1 MVKTTRKIIPFVDL
15 VFVIQP
21 LAFWEYTHI
30 LKSVEKTTPEAMF
43 MQEVYLAATEQN
55 YLHYVERTL
64 SRKREGGWGGEL
76 ILYTRLN
83 INSEHVP

>member
-1 MVKTTRKIIPFVDL
+1 MVDL
-15 VFVIQP
+15 VFVVQP
-21 LAFWEYTHI
+21 LAIWEYSRI

-43 MQEVYLAATEQN
+43 MQEVYLAATEQK
-55 YLHYVERTL
+55 YYVERTL
-64 SRKREGGWGGEL
+64 GRKSEEGGWGGEL